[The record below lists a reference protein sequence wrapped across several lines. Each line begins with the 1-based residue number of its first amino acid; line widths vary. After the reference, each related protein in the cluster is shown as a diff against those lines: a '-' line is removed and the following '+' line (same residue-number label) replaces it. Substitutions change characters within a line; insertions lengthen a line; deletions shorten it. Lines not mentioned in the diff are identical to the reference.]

1 MNLKITQIFKKN
13 REILLTTLVTTLF
26 ISLMRT
32 LGAMQYLELLALDFL
47 FVRYS
52 TNTNNPEIVLVKISE
67 SDLQSLQEYPVSDS
81 TLTKALGK
89 INLQQ
94 PTVIGLN
101 IFRDF
106 PVASGKLNKEENI
119 LAYQNL
125 IEIFKNTEN
134 LLGIEK
140 VTHDIFYSDIRPPTI
155 LKKLQR
161 STSAD
166 IIIDPDGVVRRGI
179 LFPVTDGSETSS
191 IPSMGLALALNYL
204 AEQNIHPNLDPDGWL
219 KLKDKVFL
227 PFNANDGGYIA
238 ADDRGYQVLLNWRGN
253 KKNFIEVSISDVLSG
268 NIDSNLFRDRIVLIG
283 TTAVSVNNVFFVP
296 HLQSNKET
304 PTGLYGLEI
313 QAHLASYIIDSVL
326 DDRPLIKT
334 LSQPLEYIWI
344 AGNIFVISLWSWN
357 LCRSQTPKILLLI
370 ISCGT
375 LAYSFLISGI
385 AYLTFAYG
393 WWIPVVPTVIGI
405 FTAAIISK
413 NYIYID
419 ELNQAKATLEI
430 KVTKRTE
437 ELNLKNNLL
446 ESTLKQLQQTQS
458 ELIAKEKLATL
469 GRISA
474 GIAHEIRNPLNL
486 INLNTQLIAQHN
498 QKIIKKLHDNKCF
511 FEELIEELFED
522 GNDLVWLGEKIELIQ
537 KQVNRGEKTIKS
549 ILSHTPSGN
558 IKFDSVNIR
567 DFIQGSINL
576 LQQQVCKKLFNLNQI
591 FTINID
597 RDNLQVEL
605 IINDFRRV
613 LINIFENAC
622 DSLHVKIGLQHDF
635 EPNVEITIKEENN
648 SIEISIKDN
657 GMGVPQDEL
666 ENIFLPFYTKKQ
678 AKKGVGL
685 GLFFAREI
693 IVGEHN
699 GTIAIDTKLNEYCE
713 FIICLPK
720 TRVDK

>member
-1 MNLKITQIFKKN
+1 MNFKITQIFKKN

-32 LGAMQYLELLALDFL
+32 LGALQYLELLALDFL

-52 TNTNNPEIVLVKISE
+52 ANTDNSKIVLVKISE

-81 TLTKALGK
+81 TLTKALEK

-106 PVASGKLNKEENI
+106 PVASRELNKEENI

-125 IEIFKNTEN
+125 IETFKNTEN
-134 LLGIEK
+134 LLGLEK

-155 LKKLQR
+155 LRKLQR

-179 LFPVTDGSETSS
+179 LFPVTDGSEAST

-204 AEQNIHPNLDPDGWL
+204 AEQDVHPNLDPDGWL

-238 ADDRGYQVLLNWRGN
+238 ADDRGYQILLNWRGN
-253 KKNFIEVSISDVLSG
+253 QNNFIEISISDVLNG
-268 NIDSNLFRDRIVLIG
+268 NIESNLFRDRIVLIG
-283 TTAVSVNNVFFVP
+283 TTAVSVNDVFFVP

-304 PTGLYGLEI
+304 PIGLYGLEI
-313 QAHLASYIIDSVL
+313 QAHLANHIIDSVL
-326 DDRPLIKT
+326 NDRPLIKT

-344 AGNIFVISLWSWN
+344 AGNIFVISFWSWN
-357 LCRSQTPKILLLI
+357 LCRSQTPKMLLLV

-385 AYLTFAYG
+385 TYLTFAYG
-393 WWIPVVPTVIGI
+393 WWIPIIPTVIGI
-405 FTAAIISK
+405 FTAAIVSK
-413 NYIYID
+413 TYIYINK
-419 ELNQAKATLEI
+419 LNQAKETLETKI
-430 KVTKRTE
+430 VKRTE
-437 ELNLKNNLL
+437 ELSLKNSLL

-486 INLNTQLIAQHN
+486 INLNTQLISQHN
-498 QKIIKKLHDNKCF
+498 QKLIKKLRDNKYF
-511 FEELIEELFED
+511 FEELIEDLFED
-522 GNDLVWLGEKIELIQ
+522 CNDLIWLGEKIELIQ

-558 IKFDSVNIR
+558 IELNLVNIK
-567 DFIQGSINL
+567 DFILESITL
-576 LQQQVCKKLFNLNQI
+576 LQQEVCKELFDFNQI
-591 FTINID
+591 FRIKID
-597 RDNLQVEL
+597 RNDIQVEL
-605 IINDFRRV
+605 IVNDFRRV

-622 DSLHVKIGLQHDF
+622 DSLQKKINLQHDF
-635 EPNVEITIKEENN
+635 EPHIEITIEEEKG
-648 SIEISIKDN
+648 SVKISIKDN
-657 GMGVPQDEL
+657 GIGVPQDEL

-678 AKKGVGL
+678 GKKGVGL

-693 IVGEHN
+693 IIAEHN
-699 GTIAIDTKLNEYCE
+699 GTIDIDSKPNEYCE
-713 FIICLPK
+713 FIICVPK
-720 TRVDK
+720 NRMDK